1 LEFRTKIL
9 ADASTLVCYLF
20 GVQPN
25 NDEVL
30 KSILGN
36 ELDDISHL
44 RHVIEEYRLAKGV
57 ILLWKN
63 STIETSETIK
73 IAGQDAQKLVYTEPR
88 K

>member
-1 LEFRTKIL
+1 MMLL
-9 ADASTLVCYLF
+9 QLYVTLV

-36 ELDDISHL
+36 ELDYISHF
-44 RHVIEEYRLAKGV
+44 RHLIGEYRLAMGV
-57 ILLWKN
+57 ILWKN
-63 STIETSETIK
+63 SYLETSQTIR
-73 IAGQDAQKLVYTEPR
+73 IAGQDPQKLVYTEPS